1 MDVFSDKDQD
11 TLSHSNDTKNP
22 TTMTPLTKTDKRV
35 HEIYLVVVSLFMVF
49 IWFIIILVLAKF
61 TLTDNNL
68 VNHVFILVPPFII
81 IYHLFAQYMLVESSV
96 YVEEEA
102 LHIIE
107 SMEKEKDFAKIIPS
121 VVFGLG
127 ILLSGF
133 AKGIYLMLPYFIL
146 VIIFGTLLPY
156 FVLFIN
162 FSDNNVVKLIISEVL
177 EYSSESYTFAF
188 FIPAF
193 FLLLRSS
200 LEIHSSERKKIN
212 KSYSIF

>member
-1 MDVFSDKDQD
+1 MDVFSDKDED
-11 TLSHSNDTKNP
+11 TSSHSNDTKNP
-22 TTMTPLTKTDKRV
+22 TTRTPLTKADKRL

-68 VNHVFILVPPFII
+68 VNYVFILVPPFII
-81 IYHLFAQYMLVESSV
+81 IYHLFAQYILVESSV

-102 LHIIE
+102 LSDIIE

-133 AKGIYLMLPYFIL
+133 AKEIYLMLPYFIL

-162 FSDNNVVKLIISEVL
+162 FSDNNVIKLIISEVL
-177 EYSSESYTFAF
+177 EYSSESYTFSDSSYRIL
-188 FIPAF
+188 FIIKKQF
-193 FLLLRSS
+193 RYS
-200 LEIHSSERKKIN
+200 L
-212 KSYSIF
+212 